1 MKSHEID
8 QTSQRKPV
16 HQHLKEQFKE
26 ELERAY
32 PGLWAMAKKGKKS
45 SEIQMSE
52 GAWIEEV
59 IKVLGRGDAQVLRDV
74 IHQQYQGEED
84 PMKRTWSGLLS
95 HIEVMKADVKGDK
108 PCIR

>member
-1 MKSHEID
+1 M
-8 QTSQRKPV
+8 
-16 HQHLKEQFKE
+16 
-26 ELERAY
+26 
-32 PGLWAMAKKGKKS
+32 S
-45 SEIQMSE
+45 SEIKLSE

-59 IKVLGRGDAQVLRDV
+59 ITVLGREDAQGLREV
-74 IHQQYQGEED
+74 IHQQYRGEED